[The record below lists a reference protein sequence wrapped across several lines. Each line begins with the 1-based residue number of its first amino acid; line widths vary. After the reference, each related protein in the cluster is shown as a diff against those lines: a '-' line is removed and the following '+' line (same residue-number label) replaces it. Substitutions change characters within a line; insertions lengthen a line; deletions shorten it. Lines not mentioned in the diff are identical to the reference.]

1 MHLIE
6 VTNAA
11 TAQEFIQFQVDLY
24 RQDPNYIRPLDK
36 DIEDVFDPKKNKL
49 LRKGVCKRWILKN
62 DHGKTIGRV
71 AAFVNEQTAKKYDQ
85 PTGGM
90 GFFDCINNQD
100 AANMLFDACKTWLQ
114 EQGMEA
120 MDGPIN
126 FGDRDRW
133 WGLLVEEF
141 SPASYATNYNYP
153 YYRQLFENYGFQVYF
168 NQYTYIRQVVGGVP
182 AKYEARA
189 DAILKDPDYSFRHM
203 VKSNMEKYAEDF
215 RVVYNKAWA
224 KHQGIKEMSQAQAQV
239 IMKKLKPI
247 MDEKIIW
254 FAYYKEEPVG
264 FFVCIPELNQLFKH
278 VNGKLDLIGKL
289 KLLYYKWRGEVT
301 RATGIVFGIA
311 PDHQRKGVE
320 AAMILAAA
328 RGYFHKGSIAYK
340 EMIMNWIGD
349 FNPKMMRV
357 CEQIGARIFKT
368 HVTYRKLFDETKE
381 FKRAPII

>member
-6 VTNAA
+6 VDNAA

-62 DHGKTIGRV
+62 DQEKTIGRV

-90 GFFDCINNQD
+90 GFFDCINNQE
-100 AANMLFDACKTWLQ
+100 AANRLFDACKTWLH

-189 DAILKDPDYSFRHM
+189 DAILNDPDYNFRR
-203 VKSNMEKYAEDF
+203 S
-215 RVVYNKAWA
+215 
-224 KHQGIKEMSQAQAQV
+224 
-239 IMKKLKPI
+239 
-247 MDEKIIW
+247 
-254 FAYYKEEPVG
+254 
-264 FFVCIPELNQLFKH
+264 
-278 VNGKLDLIGKL
+278 
-289 KLLYYKWRGEVT
+289 
-301 RATGIVFGIA
+301 
-311 PDHQRKGVE
+311 
-320 AAMILAAA
+320 
-328 RGYFHKGSIAYK
+328 
-340 EMIMNWIGD
+340 
-349 FNPKMMRV
+349 
-357 CEQIGARIFKT
+357 
-368 HVTYRKLFDETKE
+368 
-381 FKRAPII
+381 